1 MSRYHDPHRRP
12 LGSGMRA
19 LLYVLTGL
27 TFFAGTQLFV
37 LAEHTTEFFSWTI
50 DPPLSAAFVGAGFW
64 SAAVISFWAA
74 RQCDWARAR
83 IPIPTI
89 AVVATLL
96 LVATLDHLDTFH
108 GLLGLAWIEVY
119 AIFLPALVALVAR
132 QLVIPGVDRRSG
144 ERLPAGLR
152 SAWLCQAAA
161 LIAAGVVIYAD
172 GGSASIWPWELTP
185 LAAKAVG
192 TWLIGIGL
200 TAAVVAAID
209 DRADMAGNSVS
220 QLVLGVATLIALV
233 RFGGDAEL
241 GAGTGVAF
249 VAFAVAILGSGIYGT
264 LVAFREG
271 RFAPALEPGG
281 IPVEL
286 RPLAPSAPA
295 AERDLLRRALRRSH
309 QTPVDERLGH

>member
-1 MSRYHDPHRRP
+1 MSGYAMDRQRP

-37 LAEHTTEFFSWTI
+37 LAEHTAEFFSWTI
-50 DPPLSAAFVGAGFW
+50 KPALSAAFVGAGFW
-64 SAAVISFWAA
+64 SAAAISFWAA
-74 RQCDWARAR
+74 RQRDWARAR

-96 LVATLDHLDTFH
+96 LVATLDRIDTFH

-132 QLVIPGVDRRSG
+132 QLLIPGVDRRSG
-144 ERLPAGLR
+144 EPLPAGLR
-152 SAWLCQAAA
+152 SVWLGQAVA

-172 GGSASIWPWELTP
+172 GGSVSIWPWELTP

-200 TAAVVAAID
+200 TAAVVAVID
-209 DRADMAGNSVS
+209 DRADIAGNSVS
-220 QLVLGVATLIALV
+220 QLVLGVATLLALV

-241 GAGTGVAF
+241 GSAEGVVF
-249 VAFAVAILGSGIYGT
+249 VAFAVAILGSGTYGT
-264 LVAFREG
+264 LMALREG
-271 RFAPALEPGG
+271 RFVPALEPGG

-286 RPLAPSAPA
+286 RRLAPSVPA
-295 AERDLLRRALRRSH
+295 AELESVGAADGGVNAV
-309 QTPVDERLGH
+309 PGP